1 LARWRPTQRLLE
13 DLGFQGILAEQPL
26 QLTDLVLHGPVLGGS
41 DHLLL
46 GTGGSERSLGGELAP
61 AEELVGSHSMPAGDQ
76 ADRDVGLVGLL
87 DDGQLLGG
95 RPVAAALRSVKDLN
109 LGEEQSQA

>member
-13 DLGFQGILAEQPL
+13 DLGFECLLAEQPL
-26 QLTDLVLHGPVLGGS
+26 QLTDLALQGAVLGSG

-46 GTGGSERSLGGELAP
+46 SACGSQRSLGGELAP

-76 ADRDVGLVGLL
+76 ADRGVGFIRLL

-109 LGEEQSQA
+109 LGEE